1 MPSDF
6 TVDIKCD
13 FVIPDF
19 LNATVPLTQ
28 ISEAVA
34 NDCRKN
40 IRQSTDFETGSP
52 LAKLARK
59 TINDKKRLGYGGKP
73 PLERTGVMLN
83 AIHAYKVVNNVA
95 VVGIIPRGNPSRDL
109 LGIIHQEQGV
119 NKFTRVIRRFMGIS
133 PQRQEWI
140 DARMSRWINER
151 LQKASHKYLNLKV

>member
-1 MPSDF
+1 MPSEF

-19 LNATVPLTQ
+19 MDATVPLTQ
-28 ISEAVA
+28 ISEVVA

-40 IRQSTDFETGSP
+40 IRKSTDFETGSP

-95 VVGIIPRGNPSRDL
+95 VIGIISRGSPRRDMI
-109 LGIIHQEQGV
+109 GIYHQYLGV
-119 NKFTRVIRRFMGIS
+119 NKQTRVIRRFLGIS
-133 PQRQEWI
+133 PERWEKI
-140 DARMSRWINER
+140 KSRMDRWVAER
-151 LQKASHKYLNLKV
+151 LQKSSHKYLNLKV